1 MRLISSADG
10 RRRIWYRADEI
21 ERVCARALLSAGLWP
36 EGPRS
41 DVDIEALVENHLGA
55 LVDYGVDL
63 PAEVLGYTEFGATRK
78 IAVNRALTDAATR
91 DDSTGAA
98 IGRWRATI
106 AHEAAHVLLHA
117 QLFDRSV
124 GTPGRPNE
132 RPIRCPRR
140 SLEAPEPRSD
150 WREVQANMGMASLL
164 MPRELFDREAT
175 TAFEVRG
182 RYIPPVSANIAWV
195 ESVVTVLADRFLVS
209 RQAARI
215 RLAVLG
221 YIDGA

>member
-10 RRRIWYRADEI
+10 RRRIWYRVDEI
-21 ERVCARALLSAGLWP
+21 ERVCARALLGAGLWP
-36 EGPRS
+36 EGPRC
-41 DVDIEALVENHLGA
+41 DVDIESLVENHLGV

-78 IAVNRALTDAATR
+78 IAVNRALTDAATS

-98 IGRWRATI
+98 VGRWRATI
-106 AHEAAHVLLHA
+106 AHEAAHVILHA
-117 QLFDRSV
+117 QLFDRSA

-140 SLEAPEPRSD
+140 SLDAPEPRSD

-175 TAFEVRG
+175 AAFEKRG
-182 RYIPPVSANIAWV
+182 RFIPPVSARTTWV
-195 ESVVTVLADRFLVS
+195 ESVATDLAGRFSVS